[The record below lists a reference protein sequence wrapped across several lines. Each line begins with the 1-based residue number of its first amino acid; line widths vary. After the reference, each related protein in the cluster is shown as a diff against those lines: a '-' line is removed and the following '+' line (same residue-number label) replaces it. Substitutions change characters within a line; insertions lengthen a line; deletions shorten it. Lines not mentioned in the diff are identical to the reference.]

1 MYGDAWSACRCLP
14 CASSYH
20 CKPRAADGVWVVST
34 PPRKAVRS
42 CVCASECAR
51 ACAHSQKEEQPP
63 AVPGVW
69 LQQRTVPPP
78 VLG

>member
-20 CKPRAADGVWVVST
+20 CKPREADGVWVVST

-42 CVCASECAR
+42 CACASECAC
-51 ACAHSQKEEQPP
+51 ACAHGQKEEQPP

-78 VLG
+78 VLR

>member
-20 CKPRAADGVWVVST
+20 CKPRGAHGVWVVSVLS
-34 PPRKAVRS
+34 RMAVS
-42 CVCASECAR
+42 LCMYSECAC
-51 ACAHSQKEEQPP
+51 ACAHSQKEETP
-63 AVPGVW
+63 AVPGVG
-69 LQQRTVPPP
+69 LLQRTIPPS